1 MTNKIQPQE
10 QNQSQA
16 QTSKQAIFTGQ
27 DWYAESTG
35 AERIEL
41 INQALTARGWM
52 NGVKGDLTATLEAF
66 RFRYLEV
73 SINGALLCDVDMR
86 GFNATNINLFLDT
99 LEERINFNKGLF
111 TNMNKTKPKFNFYDV
126 ALSRDTSEEITIR
139 VKAQDVEEAKDKAR
153 DKAENDLDL
162 TWNPTDYVGDVQ
174 INQVD
179 IVFPNRRNGDE
190 LKPAERVFNASE
202 ERQTNIEVVTELMEF
217 SNYGALAQAFV
228 MDALVKF
235 SKIVMDTPSEK
246 LAMMDNGFITCEA
259 WKGVAAEIN
268 QKLARYQGKA

>member
-41 INQALTARGWM
+41 INQALTARGWV
-52 NGVKGDLTATLEAF
+52 NGIKDDLTAKLEVF
-66 RFRYLEV
+66 GFRYLEV
-73 SINGALLCDVDMR
+73 FINGKLLCDVDMR
-86 GFNATNINLFLDT
+86 GFNAANIDLFLDT

-111 TNMNKTKPKFNFYDV
+111 ANMNITKPRLNFYDV
-126 ALSRDTSEEITIR
+126 ALSRDTAEEITIR
-139 VKAQDVEEAKDKAR
+139 VKARNAEEAKDQAR

-179 IVFPNRRNGDE
+179 IVFPSRRNGDE
-190 LKPAERVFNASE
+190 EKPAERVFSASD
-202 ERQTNIEVVTELMEF
+202 ERQTNVDVVTDIMEY
-217 SNYGALAQAFV
+217 SSYGALAQAFV

-246 LAMMDNGFITCEA
+246 LAMMDNGIITCEA

-268 QKLARYQGKA
+268 QKLARYHGN